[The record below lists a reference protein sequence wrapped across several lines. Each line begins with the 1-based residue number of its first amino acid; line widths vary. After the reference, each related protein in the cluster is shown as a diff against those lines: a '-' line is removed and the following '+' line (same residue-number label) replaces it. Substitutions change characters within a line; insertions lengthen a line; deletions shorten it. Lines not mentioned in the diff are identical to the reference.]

1 MRLVPTLAAL
11 LVFQLP
17 LLTWAEPIVEETDST
32 ERIVTLSSGAVYRG
46 ELIELEPKSHVIL
59 RLASG
64 AQRRF
69 AWRDLR
75 RIAGTSPAPAPGS
88 RARGGSDRLSSG
100 PASAPAA
107 SGDRPPVSP
116 DKLREVPRTGS
127 SYREHINDAK
137 VLEEVGQLADALS
150 HYEQAYARNPQPSV
164 LYRMASLHDQLK
176 HSHQALAL
184 YRRYLAQNPNLP
196 DERQAEVATNIA
208 RLTLA
213 VQDSSSET
221 ASRRQTDTPGAT
233 AGSLRSPGMLAAGI
247 SIWGTSYL
255 AAAVVGSLL
264 LAGSTSSQIQRQY
277 SAASISQVQA
287 ASGVLL
293 IPVAGPFVSAGLLP
307 SLEWTLPW
315 LFVGGGTQLLGMI
328 LTIAGAR
335 RHPGQRPA
343 EYSLRRPTLA
353 PGPSGLA
360 LVGRF

>member
-1 MRLVPTLAAL
+1 MRALQTLATL
-11 LVFQLP
+11 FILQLSVP
-17 LLTWAEPIVEETDST
+17 AWAEPVVEVTDSP

-46 ELIELEPKSHVIL
+46 EVIELEPKSHVIL

-69 AWRDLR
+69 DWRELR
-75 RIAGTSPAPAPGS
+75 RIAGPNSPPISTS
-88 RARGGSDRLSSG
+88 RARGGGDKVGSG
-100 PASAPAA
+100 PSTAPAA
-107 SGDRPPVSP
+107 SSERPPAAS
-116 DKLREVPRTGS
+116 DKLREAPHAAS
-127 SYREHINDAK
+127 SYREHISDAK
-137 VLEEVGQLADALS
+137 ALEEAGQLTDALS
-150 HYEQAYARNPQPSV
+150 HYEQAYSRNPQSSV
-164 LYRMASLHDQLK
+164 LYRMASLRDQLE
-176 HSHQALAL
+176 HPRQALTL

-213 VQDSSSET
+213 LQDASSET
-221 ASRRQTDTPGAT
+221 PARRPADASPPS

-264 LAGSTSSQIQRQY
+264 LAGTTSSQIQRQY
-277 SAASISQVQA
+277 SASSIGQVQA

-293 IPVAGPFVSAGLLP
+293 IPVAGPFVSSGLVP

-315 LFVGGGTQLLGMI
+315 IFVGGGTQILGLA

-335 RHPGQRPA
+335 RHPGQRQA
-343 EYSLRRPTLA
+343 EYTLRGPTLGA
-353 PGPSGLA
+353 GPGGLA
-360 LVGRF
+360 LVSRF